1 MRGIELLLASA
12 TEYLCGML
20 VLAAFFSQRDN
31 HPWLA
36 WSVRLLCGAFHIC
49 VSMLT
54 NDWPL
59 ALRMILILID
69 WFAVCEVCYLGNRW
83 KKILIILLFWGVDY
97 AIDISVLS
105 ICIAVTGGSAK
116 TAVSPNGS
124 YLISMISARSLLLS
138 VSFACVRIV
147 RKQERK
153 YQTSGMTWVC
163 LLFIQLYTIVGVG
176 VLIRNAMQSDVL
188 SGSIIAFSGG
198 LLCVNVILCLAVNKL
213 EQNRQIEQEKQRFQA
228 EVTHSLELANT

>member
-69 WFAVCEVCYLGNRW
+69 WFAVCEVC
-83 KKILIILLFWGVDY
+83 
-97 AIDISVLS
+97 
-105 ICIAVTGGSAK
+105 
-116 TAVSPNGS
+116 
-124 YLISMISARSLLLS
+124 
-138 VSFACVRIV
+138 
-147 RKQERK
+147 
-153 YQTSGMTWVC
+153 
-163 LLFIQLYTIVGVG
+163 
-176 VLIRNAMQSDVL
+176 
-188 SGSIIAFSGG
+188 
-198 LLCVNVILCLAVNKL
+198 
-213 EQNRQIEQEKQRFQA
+213 
-228 EVTHSLELANT
+228 